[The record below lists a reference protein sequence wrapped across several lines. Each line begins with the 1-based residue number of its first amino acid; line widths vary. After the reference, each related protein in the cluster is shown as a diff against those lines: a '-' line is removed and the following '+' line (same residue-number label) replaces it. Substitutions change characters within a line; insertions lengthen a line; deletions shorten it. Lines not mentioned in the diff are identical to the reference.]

1 MKETVKTYA
10 DIYLYGQSDYEKKW
24 MDYFIKSTVL
34 EKNTDLYESIRY
46 EVKRMQSTSV
56 LLKTL
61 ESGNVVLLYNQVS
74 LPRAFKVFAAKDIK
88 SGDKKTKVF
97 IDMTDLLITDKA
109 TGNKAFDVKQVN
121 ILTSYLMSALTNL
134 IYYADATKLI
144 NNAKLLD
151 KGTMCFAELFTH
163 VIDYLRLG
171 GVDRLREKCMYL
183 SSLYYQINILNKEY
197 SSSIE
202 ARAKKISRLTDRDV
216 EMLNVILPDDTF
228 TNISTFIAAVAK
240 VIHADTLR
248 LDNFVEKWIFLY
260 HSGTQFALEL
270 YPAFSTMITNAY
282 GGAYLNNQKLIE
294 KLCGR
299 DMVDYTVA
307 LLNVGD
313 ELR

>member
-1 MKETVKTYA
+1 MKNSVKTYA

-24 MDYFIKSTVL
+24 MDYFIKSTIL
-34 EKNTDLYESIRY
+34 DKNSDLYESIRY

-61 ESGNVVLLYNQVS
+61 ESDNVVLLYGEVA

-88 SGDKKTKVF
+88 RGDNKTRVF
-97 IDMTDLLITDKA
+97 IDMTDLLKTDRS
-109 TGNKAFDVKQVN
+109 TGNKTFDVKQVN
-121 ILTSYLMSALTNL
+121 TLTSYLISALCNL
-134 IYYADATKLI
+134 IYYADANKLI
-144 NNAKLLD
+144 NNTKLLD
-151 KGTMCFAELFTH
+151 KGTACFAELFTH

-171 GVDRLREKCMYL
+171 GVDRLREKCLYL
-183 SSLYYQINILNKEY
+183 SALYYQLVILNKEY

-202 ARAKKISRLTDRDV
+202 ARAKKISRLSDRDIQ
-216 EMLNVILPDDTF
+216 MLNVQLPDDTF
-228 TNISTFIAAVAK
+228 TNINTFIAAIAK
-240 VIHADTLR
+240 VIRADGLR

-282 GGAYLNNQKLIE
+282 AGAYLNNQKLIE

-307 LLNVGD
+307 LLNIGD